1 MARFRY
7 FRKIDDE
14 VSEVMDTYRFNLL
27 NLYDIDEALE
37 IMNRRQS
44 LSLHY
49 KLKTYDQF
57 YLRFGCKDL
66 PVNNF
71 TLWTMPLRYW
81 NINTELGIGNIRDII
96 TILKR
101 AKEHLGGDIPVYK
114 IQNFDLGDGI

>member
-7 FRKIDDE
+7 FRKIDDK
-14 VSEVMDTYRFNLL
+14 VSETMDTYRFNLL

-37 IMNRRQS
+37 IMNLRQS

-49 KLKTYDQF
+49 KPITYDQF

-71 TLWTMPLRYW
+71 TQWTIPLRYW

-96 TILKR
+96 VLLKK
-101 AKEHLGGDIPVYK
+101 AKEHFGPDVPLYKVPHFELGGG
-114 IQNFDLGDGI
+114 L